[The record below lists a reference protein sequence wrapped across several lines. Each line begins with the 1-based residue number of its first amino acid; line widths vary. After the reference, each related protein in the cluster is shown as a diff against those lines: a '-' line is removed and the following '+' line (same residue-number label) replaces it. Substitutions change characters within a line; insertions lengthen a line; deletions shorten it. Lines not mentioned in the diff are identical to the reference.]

1 MHSRSLGKSILLSR
15 FSVAVLALVLL
26 PQLARAQ
33 WQASVGAQSKDLGR
47 QALAFLPNELW
58 IHAGDSV
65 TWTAVTDEPHTI
77 TFLAN
82 GQVRPPFAVGCP
94 GFSPSGSTFDGSTCV
109 DTPPL
114 GPGQSFTVEFPT
126 AGNYKLACLFHEQM
140 TGSVHVLDPSLPL
153 PHDQEFYDKQARE
166 QGVALLAQAVPGS
179 HHEHG
184 AHDHLSVTVGGGTV
198 TATGAGKQ
206 TFSLM
211 RFTGDTIVIHAGDT
225 VTWTNTDSITPHT
238 VTFGVEP
245 ANPIPPAGNI
255 TTDPDGA
262 LHAVLNST
270 SDSAHSGFLVAD
282 AQDRIGLPQ
291 VPLGITRFRITFTR
305 PGVYPYICALHD
317 GLGMKGKVI
326 VLH

>member
-1 MHSRSLGKSILLSR
+1 MHPRSLSKSIPVVR
-15 FSVAVLALVLL
+15 FSIALLALALL
-26 PQLARAQ
+26 PQFAHAQ
-33 WQASVGAQSKDLGR
+33 WQASVGAQSKDLGK

-58 IHAGDSV
+58 IHAGDSI

-82 GQVRPPFAVGCP
+82 NQVRPPFSVGCP

-126 AGNYKLACLFHEQM
+126 SGNYKLVCLFHEQM
-140 TGSVHVLDPSLPL
+140 TGSVHVLDPSVPL
-153 PHDQEFYDKQARE
+153 PHDQEFYDKQASE
-166 QGVALLAQAVPGS
+166 QSAALLSLTPAGS

-184 AHDHLSVTVGGGTV
+184 ARNRHSVTVGGGAV

-206 TFSLM
+206 TLSVM
-211 RFTGDTIVIHAGDT
+211 RFVGDTIVVHAGAT
-225 VTWTNTDSITPHT
+225 VTWTNVDSITPHT

-245 ANPIPPAGNI
+245 PNPIPPAGNI
-255 TTDPDGA
+255 TLDPDGA
-262 LHAVLNST
+262 RHAILSSP
-270 SDSAHSGFLVAD
+270 SDSAHSGFLVAE
-282 AQDRIGLPQ
+282 AQDRIGSPQ
-291 VPLGITRFRITFTR
+291 EPLGVTRFRITFTT

-317 GLGMKGKVI
+317 GLGMTGKVI

>member
-1 MHSRSLGKSILLSR
+1 MNSRSLGIRR
-15 FSVAVLALVLL
+15 FSVAVLALALL

-33 WQASVGAQSKDLGR
+33 WQASVGAQSKDLGK

-65 TWTAVTDEPHTI
+65 TWTVVPDEPHTV

-94 GFSPSGSTFDGSTCV
+94 GFSPSGSIFDGSTCV

-114 GPGQSFTVEFPT
+114 TGGQSFTVEFPT
-126 AGNYKLACLFHEQM
+126 AGNYKLVCLFHEQM

-153 PHDQEFYDKQARE
+153 PHDQEFYDREASEQAE
-166 QGVALLAQAVPGS
+166 ALLALTPPGS
-179 HHEHG
+179 HHEHD
-184 AHDHLSVTVGGGTV
+184 AHDHRSVTVGGGEV

-206 TFSLM
+206 TLSIM
-211 RFTGDTIVIHAGDT
+211 RFRDGTIVIHAGDT

-245 ANPIPPAGNI
+245 LNPIPPAGNI

-262 LHAVLNST
+262 LHAVLTST
-270 SDSAHSGFLVAD
+270 SDSAHSGFLVAEP
-282 AQDRIGLPQ
+282 QDSIGHPQ
-291 VPLGITRFRITFTR
+291 APLGVTRFRITFAHA
-305 PGVYPYICALHD
+305 GVYPYICALHD
-317 GLGMKGKVI
+317 GLGMKGRVI

>member
-1 MHSRSLGKSILLSR
+1 MNSRSLGKSIPVYR
-15 FSVAVLALVLL
+15 FSIVVLALALL

-33 WQASVGAQSKDLGR
+33 WQASVGAQSKDLGK

-65 TWTAVTDEPHTI
+65 TWTVVTDEPHTV

-94 GFSPSGSTFDGSTCV
+94 GFSPSDSAFDGSTCV

-114 GPGQSFTVEFPT
+114 AGGQSFTVQFPT
-126 AGNYKLACLFHEQM
+126 SGNYKLVCLFHEQM

-153 PHDQEFYDKQARE
+153 PHDQEFYDEQASE
-166 QGVALLAQAVPGS
+166 QAESLLSQTPPGS
-179 HHEHG
+179 QHEHG
-184 AHDHLSVTVGGGTV
+184 VRDHHSVTVGGGEV

-206 TFSLM
+206 TLSIM
-211 RFTGDTIVIHAGDT
+211 RFSGDTIVIHAGDT

-245 ANPIPPAGNI
+245 LNPIPPAGNI

-262 LHAVLNST
+262 RHAVLTST
-270 SDSAHSGFLVAD
+270 SDSAHSGFIVAD
-282 AQDRIGLPQ
+282 PQDRIGLAQAPIG
-291 VPLGITRFRITFTR
+291 VTRFRVTFASA
-305 PGVYPYICALHD
+305 GVYPLYLCPS
-317 GLGMKGKVI
+317 
-326 VLH
+326 